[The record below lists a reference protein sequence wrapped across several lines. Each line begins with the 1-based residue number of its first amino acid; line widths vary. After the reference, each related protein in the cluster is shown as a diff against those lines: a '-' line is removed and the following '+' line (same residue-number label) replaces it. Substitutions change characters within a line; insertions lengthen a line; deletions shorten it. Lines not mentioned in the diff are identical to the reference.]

1 MVVILTLSATR
12 GADNIRMWCSSL
24 SYHPPGI
31 IRFHRSGLHFR
42 IIRIGGKSV
51 NSVTPITIFLLS

>member
-12 GADNIRMWCSSL
+12 SADIIRMWCSSL

-31 IRFHRSGLHFR
+31 IRFQSEVVRTSEPAG
-42 IIRIGGKSV
+42 
-51 NSVTPITIFLLS
+51 